1 MICQVSEMIA
11 PGAWQPIDR
20 REPPAIPPTPAVPR
34 ASLAGRI
41 SFDRFTMIPD
51 QRLLLRDGKP
61 IRLGGR
67 AFDTLVAL
75 AKRRGALV
83 TKDELIAEVWPGTFV
98 EAGNL
103 RVQIVAL
110 RKALGDTD
118 GRLIQTDAGRG
129 YRFTAPLRHA
139 AEQSAP
145 PPERPAPSAPLP
157 AARLPAVVTR
167 IVGRAGFIE
176 GLVAQLPLRHLI
188 TIVGPGGIG
197 KTRVAIACAEALA
210 GTYRD
215 GAHFLDLT
223 PATGLES
230 VVALLA
236 QTLGIEA
243 GTGDPMHEVMQHLR
257 HREMLLAI
265 DNCEHVIDAAAQ
277 VVETIAT
284 GAPSVHILA
293 TSRESL
299 RVLGEWVRVLP
310 PLPSPTEAWD
320 ITAAEAL
327 TYPAVQLF
335 AERAAAVRQDF
346 LLSDAQAP
354 LVAEICRQLDG
365 VALAIELAAATL
377 HAFTVEWLATHLD
390 DPLSI
395 LSQGRRTAAPR
406 HRSLTA
412 TLDWSYDLLTD
423 QERATLQRVAALP
436 GVFTMADAIGALGDA
451 MGDGQVVC
459 AVGNLVSKSL
469 AILDKSGPVMRY
481 RLPQTTRVYAYAK
494 FVRGRSGSP
503 LPAGDRVAL
512 D

>member
-1 MICQVSEMIA
+1 MIA
-11 PGAWQPIDR
+11 PGAWQPIER
-20 REPPAIPPTPAVPR
+20 REPPAIPPMPAVAA
-34 ASLAGRI
+34 ASHPGRI
-41 SFDRFTMIPD
+41 SFDCFTMIPD

-61 IRLGGR
+61 VRIGAR
-67 AFDTLVAL
+67 AFDILVAL

-83 TKDELIAEVWPGTFV
+83 MKDELISEVWPGTFV

-129 YRFTAPLRHA
+129 YRFTALLGHT
-139 AEQSAP
+139 AEQSRGHAADQSSRP
-145 PPERPAPSAPLP
+145 PRSAPS
-157 AARLPAVVTR
+157 ARLPAVVTR
-167 IVGRAGFIE
+167 IVGRDGFIE
-176 GLVAQLPLRHLI
+176 GLVAQLPLRRLI

-210 GTYRD
+210 GKYRE
-215 GAHFLDLT
+215 GVHFLDLT
-223 PATGLES
+223 PAIGLES

-243 GTGDPMHEVMQHLR
+243 ATGDPMHEVMQHLR
-257 HREMLLAI
+257 NREMLLTI

-277 VVETIAT
+277 VVEAIAT
-284 GAPSVHILA
+284 GAPNVHILA

-310 PLPSPTEAWD
+310 PLPSPAETWD
-320 ITAAEAL
+320 ITAAEAQ

-335 AERAAAVRQDF
+335 VERAAAVRQDF
-346 LLSDAQAP
+346 LLSDTQAP

-423 QERATLQRVAALP
+423 LERATLQRVAALP
-436 GVFTMADAIGALGDA
+436 GDFTMADAIGAVGDA

-469 AILDKSGPVMRY
+469 AMLDKSGPVMRY

-503 LPAGDRVAL
+503 LPAGDRAAL